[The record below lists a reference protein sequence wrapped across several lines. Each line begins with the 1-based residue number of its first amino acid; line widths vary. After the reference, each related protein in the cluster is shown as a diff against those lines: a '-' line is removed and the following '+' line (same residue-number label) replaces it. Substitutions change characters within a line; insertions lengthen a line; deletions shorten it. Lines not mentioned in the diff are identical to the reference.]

1 MKMRS
6 VVRALFENLDYLTSE
21 DIAQSEILKQLLIE
35 NVPASIKRAYASNQE
50 YATVFEINATEAYVE
65 IDKSQWK
72 PAIETIISWYSDEKI
87 QDFEKCIELSNL
99 IKEISIEKT
108 KKQSRKK
115 KTSGETGIQSS

>member
-1 MKMRS
+1 MKMRN
-6 VVRALFENLDYLTSE
+6 VVRALFENLDYLTPE
-21 DIAQSEILKQLLIE
+21 DIAESEILKQLLIE
-35 NVPASIKRAYASNQE
+35 NVPASIKRAYTSNQE
-50 YATVFEINATEAYVE
+50 YATIFEINATEAYVE
-65 IDKSQWK
+65 IHKSQWK
-72 PAIETIISWYSDEKI
+72 SAIETIISWYSDENI

>member
-1 MKMRS
+1 MKMRN

-21 DIAQSEILKQLLIE
+21 DIAESEILKQLLIE
-35 NVPASIKRAYASNQE
+35 NVPASIKRAYTSSQE
-50 YATVFEINATEAYVE
+50 YATIFEINATESYVE
-65 IDKSQWK
+65 IHKSQWK
-72 PAIETIISWYSDEKI
+72 PAIETIISWYSDENI